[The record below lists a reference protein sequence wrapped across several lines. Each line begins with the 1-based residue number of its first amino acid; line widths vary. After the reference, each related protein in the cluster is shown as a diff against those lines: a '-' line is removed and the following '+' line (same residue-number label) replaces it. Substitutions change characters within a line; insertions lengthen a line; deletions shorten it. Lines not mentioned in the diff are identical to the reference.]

1 MIGSLAFLDRYRDEQ
16 ACIEALAALRWPD
29 GFICKDCSGRHGYQ
43 LRARPRVWEC
53 ADCGHQHSVTA
64 GTVFHRSRTP
74 LRKWFLAAH
83 LLVGDNG
90 TSIVL
95 LARELDLRYATAW
108 LIGQKLRQVLHE
120 NPEFGL
126 AKLLEIKESLA
137 WRSLNFH
144 RGMRKPRRPLPDL
157 HMPTAC

>member
-1 MIGSLAFLDRYRDEQ
+1 MTGLLAFQDRYRDEQ

-29 GFICKDCSGRHGYQ
+29 GFVCTDCGGRRGYHI
-43 LRARPRVWEC
+43 RARPRVWEC
-53 ADCGHQHSVTA
+53 ADCSRQHSVTA
-64 GTVFHRSRTP
+64 DTVFHRSRTP

-83 LLVGDNG
+83 LLAGDNG
-90 TSIVL
+90 VSTMF
-95 LARELDLRYATAW
+95 LARELELRYATA
-108 LIGQKLRQVLHE
+108 LQIGHKLRQVLHE

-126 AKLLEIKESLA
+126 AKLLEIEESLT

-144 RGMRKPRRPLPDL
+144 RGMRKPRRPLPNF